1 MRIKGGDERGRTI
14 VAQDGAKTRPTQD
27 YVRESLFNI
36 IRWDV
41 EDARVLDLFAGTGA
55 LSLEALSRGA
65 RSAVL
70 VDMDRAAGAAIR
82 KNMETSRLSEKCRLI
97 PRD

>member
-1 MRIKGGDERGRTI
+1 M
-14 VAQDGAKTRPTQD
+14 
-27 YVRESLFNI
+27 RESLFNI

-65 RSAVL
+65 REAL
-70 VDMDRAAGAAIR
+70 CWWIWIRAAGAAIR

-97 PRD
+97 PRDYHAAMDAARGGRNARFDRGFHRPAV

>member
-1 MRIKGGDERGRTI
+1 M
-14 VAQDGAKTRPTQD
+14 
-27 YVRESLFNI
+27 RESLFNI

-97 PRD
+97 PED